1 MNTLS
6 ESPTTST
13 LHIKTEQFEGPLEL
27 LLELVEKRK
36 LLINDISLA
45 AVTDEY
51 MRTVS
56 VMQERSLPHTAQ
68 FIALAATLLLIKS
81 KSLLPV
87 LELTEEE
94 HEQIDDL
101 EVQLKYYRIFRD
113 AGQTLQTTF
122 GATILAERHFVP
134 GAPLFHPDAFCT
146 VPSLAEALYRV
157 LDDLPSTERK
167 PRVQVQPTITLEAM
181 IAKLSHRI
189 TQEFRTRFSTLRA
202 EAPERKTVAV
212 SFLAVLELYKQG
224 QILAHQEQHFTD
236 IEIEGQQVKTPSYY

>member
-1 MNTLS
+1 MT
-6 ESPTTST
+6 ESST
-13 LHIKTEQFEGPLEL
+13 FHIKTDQFEGPLEL

-45 AVTDEY
+45 TVTDEY
-51 MRTVS
+51 MQMVS

-101 EVQLKYYRIFRD
+101 ESQLRYYQIFRD
-113 AGQTLQTTF
+113 AGQQIQQSF
-122 GATILAERHFVP
+122 GKTVLVERRFVP
-134 GAPLFHPDAFCT
+134 GPPLFHPDNHCT
-146 VPSLAEALYRV
+146 IPTLKSALHNV
-157 LDDLPSTERK
+157 LEELPTTDTK
-167 PRVQVQPTITLEAM
+167 PQVQIEPTVTLEEM
-181 IAKLSHRI
+181 IEKLSQRI
-189 TQEFRTRFSTLRA
+189 ATEFQTTFSTLRA
-202 EAPERKTVAV
+202 ETPERKTVAV

-224 QILAHQEQHFTD
+224 HVTAHQVEQFGE
-236 IEIEGQQVKTPSYY
+236 IEIAGKSVVTPSYY

>member
-6 ESPTTST
+6 ESETVNTF
-13 LHIKTEQFEGPLEL
+13 HIKTEQFEGPLEL

-56 VMQERSLPHTAQ
+56 AMQERSLPHTAQ

-101 EVQLKYYRIFRD
+101 EAQLKYYRIFRD
-113 AGQTLQTTF
+113 AGQALQTDF
-122 GATILAERHFVP
+122 GTTVLAERPAVP
-134 GAPLFHPDAFCT
+134 GAPIFHPDELCT
-146 VPSLAEALYRV
+146 VSNLSEALYRV
-157 LDDLPSTERK
+157 LDDLPVTEQK
-167 PRVQVQPTITLEAM
+167 PRVQVKPTITLEDM
-181 IAKLSHRI
+181 IAKLSRRI
-189 TQEFRTRFSTLRA
+189 AQEFRTRFSTLRA

-224 QILAHQEQHFTD
+224 QILAHQERHFAD
-236 IEIEGQQVKTPSYY
+236 IEIEGHRLETPSYY

>member
-1 MNTLS
+1 MSELETTNTF
-6 ESPTTST
+6 
-13 LHIKTEQFEGPLEL
+13 HIKTEQFEGPLEL

-45 AVTDEY
+45 TVTDEY

-56 VMQERSLPHTAQ
+56 AMQERSLPHTAQ

-101 EVQLKYYRIFRD
+101 EAQLKYYQVFRN
-113 AGQTLQTTF
+113 AGQEIQSTF
-122 GATILAERHFVP
+122 GEVVLAERHFIP
-134 GAPLFHPDAFCT
+134 GPPLFHPDALCDIPT
-146 VPSLAEALYRV
+146 LTDALYRV
-157 LDDLPSTERK
+157 LDDLPVTEQK
-167 PRVQVQPTITLEAM
+167 PRVQVQPTITLEDM
-181 IAKLSHRI
+181 IAKLSRRI
-189 TQEFRTRFSTLRA
+189 TQEFRTHFSTLRA

-224 QILAHQEQHFTD
+224 QILAHQERHFAD
-236 IEIEGQQVKTPSYY
+236 IEIEGQRVQTPSYY

>member
-1 MNTLS
+1 MLEPDTRNTF
-6 ESPTTST
+6 
-13 LHIKTEQFEGPLEL
+13 HIKTEQFEGPLEL

-45 AVTDEY
+45 TVTDEY
-51 MRTVS
+51 MQTVS

-101 EVQLKYYRIFRD
+101 ESQLKYYQIFRD
-113 AGQTLQTTF
+113 AGQALQSSYGT
-122 GATILAERHFVP
+122 TILSERHFISGP
-134 GAPLFHPDAFCT
+134 PLFHPDELCA
-146 VPSLAEALYRV
+146 VPALTDALYRV
-157 LDDLPSTERK
+157 LEDLPVTEKK
-167 PRVQVQPTITLEAM
+167 PRVQVQPSITLEEM
-181 IAKLSHRI
+181 IAKLSRRI
-189 TQEFRTRFSTLRA
+189 AQDFRTRFSTIRN
-202 EAPERKTVAV
+202 EAPEKKTVAV

-224 QILAHQEQHFTD
+224 QILAHQEYHFAD
-236 IEIEGQQVKTPSYY
+236 IEIEKQKLETPNYY